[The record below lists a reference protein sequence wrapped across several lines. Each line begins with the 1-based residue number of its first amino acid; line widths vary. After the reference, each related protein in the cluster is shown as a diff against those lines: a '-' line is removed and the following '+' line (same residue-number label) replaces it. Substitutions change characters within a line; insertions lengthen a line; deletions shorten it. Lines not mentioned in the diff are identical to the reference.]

1 MDVLRILKKI
11 DYKFNRTLRVVLFMN
26 EENGQKGAIE
36 YFSMSKKKKTNHLF
50 AIETDAG
57 GFTPRGFSIN
67 SDDLKFNK
75 ILGWKKYFEKYQ
87 GLYFVRCKS
96 GVDIEYLKNDDNVLV
111 GLRPDSQRYFDHH
124 HSSSDIFETVNKREL
139 ELGTAAIASIVFLSD
154 YFRL

>member
-1 MDVLRILKKI
+1 MVKKGLLNILVC
-11 DYKFNRTLRVVLFMN
+11 L
-26 EENGQKGAIE
+26 
-36 YFSMSKKKKTNHLF
+36 KKKKTNHLF

-87 GLYFVRCKS
+87 VHYFVRGKS

-124 HSSSDIFETVNKREL
+124 HSANDVFETIHKREL
-139 ELGTAAIASIVFLSD
+139 ELGAATMTALVFLID
-154 YFRL
+154 KYGIVKKVKL